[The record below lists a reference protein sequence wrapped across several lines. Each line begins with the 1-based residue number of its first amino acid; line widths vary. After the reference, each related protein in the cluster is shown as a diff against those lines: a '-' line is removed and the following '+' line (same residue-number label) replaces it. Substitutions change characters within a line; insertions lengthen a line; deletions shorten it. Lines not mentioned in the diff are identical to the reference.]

1 MDKEEKSFHLSR
13 RKEFSKLIGKD
24 SIALIFGN
32 THRNKSYDG
41 DYKFKQYKN
50 FHYLTGFE
58 EANSA
63 LLLAPGGVRLKPGSK
78 VKIAKEVLFV
88 QKKDTLMET
97 WNGKRLGF
105 ENVKTGL
112 GIENAKENS
121 EMKFYLNGKM
131 LSSFRKLYINFA
143 EMLKLSGEME
153 SIISPFFDS
162 LNRIAPH
169 IEIIDASYLLGTM
182 RFIKTPFE
190 IKKISKAA
198 EVSVKAYN
206 EILKIIQ
213 PGINEFNVQFIL
225 EFYYRFYGGNDI
237 AYHPIVAAGENA
249 CILHYENNDQHL
261 VPGDLL
267 LIDSASEY
275 KYYCSDITRTFP
287 ANGVFTKDQKIIYE
301 IVLKA
306 NKECIRN
313 IRPGVKLSYIGNLS
327 QKILADGLHKAG
339 ILKDKKDIKKY
350 SLHGVGHHIGLD
362 THDAVPSSAAGSAD
376 FDTLREGNLITIEPG
391 LYFTKEMKEIP
402 ENLRGTGIR
411 IEDDILVT
419 ADGCLN
425 LTESMI
431 KEANEI
437 EDAMKENLAYL

>member
-1 MDKEEKSFHLSR
+1 MNKEEKSFYLSR

-50 FHYLTGFE
+50 FYYLTGFE

-63 LLLAPGGVRLKPGSK
+63 LLLAPGGVRLKTGSR
-78 VKIAKEVLFV
+78 VKTATEVLFV

-105 ENVKTGL
+105 ENVTDGL
-112 GIENAKENS
+112 GIQNGRENTELNY
-121 EMKFYLNGKM
+121 YLNGKM
-131 LSSFRKLYINFA
+131 LSSFRRLYINFA

-153 SIISPFFDS
+153 NIISMFFDS
-162 LNRIAPH
+162 MNRIAPH
-169 IEIIDASYLLGTM
+169 IEIIDASYVLGTM

-190 IKKISKAA
+190 IIKISNAA
-198 EVSVKAYN
+198 DASIKAYN

-225 EFYYRFYGGNDI
+225 EFYYRYYGGNDI

-267 LIDSASEY
+267 LIDSASEF
-275 KYYCSDITRTFP
+275 KYYCSDVTRTFP
-287 ANGVFTKDQKIIYE
+287 VDGVFTTEQKLIYE

-306 NKECIRN
+306 NKECIKN
-313 IRPGVKLSYIGNLS
+313 IRPGVKFSYINNLS
-327 QKILADGLHKAG
+327 QKILADGLYKAG
-339 ILKDKKDIKKY
+339 LLKDKKDIKKY

-376 FDTLREGNLITIEPG
+376 FDTLREGNVITIEPG
-391 LYFTKEMKEIP
+391 LYFTKDMKEIP
-402 ENLRGTGIR
+402 EKFRGTGIR

-419 ADGCLN
+419 GNGCLN
-425 LTESMI
+425 LTENMI
-431 KEANEI
+431 KEVDEI
-437 EDAMKENLAYL
+437 EEAMRENHTGL

>member
-1 MDKEEKSFHLSR
+1 MNKEEKSFYLSR

-50 FHYLTGFE
+50 FYYLTGFE

-63 LLLAPGGVRLKPGSK
+63 LLLAPGGVRLKTGSK
-78 VKIAKEVLFV
+78 VKTATEVLFV

-105 ENVKTGL
+105 ENVTDGL
-112 GIENAKENS
+112 GIQNGRENTELNY
-121 EMKFYLNGKM
+121 YLNGKM
-131 LSSFRKLYINFA
+131 LSSFRRLYINFA

-153 SIISPFFDS
+153 NIISMFFDS
-162 LNRIAPH
+162 MNRIAPH
-169 IEIIDASYLLGTM
+169 IEIIDASYVLGTM

-190 IKKISKAA
+190 IIKISNAA
-198 EVSVKAYN
+198 DASIKAYN

-225 EFYYRFYGGNDI
+225 EFYYRYYGGNDI

-267 LIDSASEY
+267 LIDSASEF
-275 KYYCSDITRTFP
+275 KYYCSDVTRTFP
-287 ANGVFTKDQKIIYE
+287 VDGVFTTEQKLIYE

-306 NKECIRN
+306 NKECIKN
-313 IRPGVKLSYIGNLS
+313 IRPGVKFSYINNLS
-327 QKILADGLHKAG
+327 QKILADGLYKAG
-339 ILKDKKDIKKY
+339 LLKDKKDIKKY

-376 FDTLREGNLITIEPG
+376 FDTLREGNVITIEPG
-391 LYFTKEMKEIP
+391 LYFTKDMKEIP
-402 ENLRGTGIR
+402 EKFRGTGIR

-419 ADGCLN
+419 GNGCLN
-425 LTESMI
+425 LTENMI
-431 KEANEI
+431 KEVDEI
-437 EDAMKENLAYL
+437 EEAMREIHTGL

>member
-1 MDKEEKSFHLSR
+1 MNKEEKSFYLSR

-50 FHYLTGFE
+50 FYYLTGFE

-63 LLLAPGGVRLKPGSK
+63 LLLAPGGVRLKTGSK
-78 VKIAKEVLFV
+78 VKTATEVLFV

-105 ENVKTGL
+105 ENVTDGL
-112 GIENAKENS
+112 GIQNGRENTELNY
-121 EMKFYLNGKM
+121 YLNGKM
-131 LSSFRKLYINFA
+131 LSSFRRLYINFA

-153 SIISPFFDS
+153 NIISMFFDS
-162 LNRIAPH
+162 MNRIAPH
-169 IEIIDASYLLGTM
+169 IEIIDASYVLGTM

-190 IKKISKAA
+190 IIKISNAA
-198 EVSVKAYN
+198 DASIKAYN

-225 EFYYRFYGGNDI
+225 EFYYRYYGGNDI

-267 LIDSASEY
+267 LIDSASEF
-275 KYYCSDITRTFP
+275 KYYCSDVTRTFP
-287 ANGVFTKDQKIIYE
+287 VDGVFTTEQKLIYE

-306 NKECIRN
+306 NKECIKN
-313 IRPGVKLSYIGNLS
+313 IRPGVKFSYINNLS
-327 QKILADGLHKAG
+327 QKILADGLYKAG
-339 ILKDKKDIKKY
+339 LLKDKKDIKKY

-376 FDTLREGNLITIEPG
+376 FDTLREGNVITIEPG
-391 LYFTKEMKEIP
+391 LYFTKDMKEIP
-402 ENLRGTGIR
+402 EKFRGTGIR

-419 ADGCLN
+419 GNGCLN
-425 LTESMI
+425 LTENMI
-431 KEANEI
+431 KEVDEI
-437 EDAMKENLAYL
+437 EEAMRENHTGL

>member
-1 MDKEEKSFHLSR
+1 MNKEEKSFYLSR

-50 FHYLTGFE
+50 FYYLTGFE

-63 LLLAPGGVRLKPGSK
+63 LLLAPGGVRLKTGSK
-78 VKIAKEVLFV
+78 VKTATEVLFV

-105 ENVKTGL
+105 ENVTDGL
-112 GIENAKENS
+112 GIQNGRENTEL
-121 EMKFYLNGKM
+121 MYYLNGKM
-131 LSSFRKLYINFA
+131 LSSFRRLYINFA

-153 SIISPFFDS
+153 NIISMFFDS
-162 LNRIAPH
+162 MNRIAPH

-190 IKKISKAA
+190 IIKISNAA
-198 EVSVKAYN
+198 DASIKAYN

-225 EFYYRFYGGNDI
+225 EFYYRYYGGNDI

-267 LIDSASEY
+267 LIDSASEF
-275 KYYCSDITRTFP
+275 KYYCSDVTRTFP
-287 ANGVFTKDQKIIYE
+287 VDGVFTTEQKLIYE

-306 NKECIRN
+306 NKECIKN
-313 IRPGVKLSYIGNLS
+313 IRPGVKFSYINNLS
-327 QKILADGLHKAG
+327 QKILADGLYKAG

-376 FDTLREGNLITIEPG
+376 FDTLREGNVITIEPG
-391 LYFTKEMKEIP
+391 LYFTKDMKEIP
-402 ENLRGTGIR
+402 EKFRGTGIR

-419 ADGCLN
+419 GNGCLN
-425 LTESMI
+425 LTENMI
-431 KEANEI
+431 KEVDEI
-437 EDAMKENLAYL
+437 EEAMRENHTGL

>member
-1 MDKEEKSFHLSR
+1 MNKEEKSFHLSR

-50 FHYLTGFE
+50 FYYLTGFE

-63 LLLAPGGVRLKPGSK
+63 LLLAPGRVSLKTGSK
-78 VKIAKEVLFV
+78 DKTATEVLFV

-105 ENVKTGL
+105 ENVTDVL
-112 GIENAKENS
+112 GIQNGRENTEL
-121 EMKFYLNGKM
+121 KFYLNGKM
-131 LSSFRKLYINFA
+131 LSSFRRLYINFA

-153 SIISPFFDS
+153 NIISMFFDS

-190 IKKISKAA
+190 IKKISNAA
-198 EVSVKAYN
+198 DASIKAYN

-267 LIDSASEY
+267 LIDSASEF
-275 KYYCSDITRTFP
+275 KYYCSDVTRTFP
-287 ANGVFTKDQKIIYE
+287 VNGIFTTEQKLIYE
-301 IVLKA
+301 IILRA
-306 NKECIRN
+306 NKECIKN
-313 IRPGVKLSYIGNLS
+313 IRPGVKLSYINNLS
-327 QKILADGLHKAG
+327 QKILADGLFKAG

-376 FDTLREGNLITIEPG
+376 FDTLREGNVITIEPG
-391 LYFTKEMKEIP
+391 LYFTKDMMEIP
-402 ENLRGTGIR
+402 EKLRGTGIR

-419 ADGCLN
+419 GKGCLN
-425 LTESMI
+425 LTENMI
-431 KEANEI
+431 KEVDEI
-437 EDAMKENLAYL
+437 EEAMRENHTGL